1 MEQEF
6 KFPQTSGLSNLPKI
20 FSPCTFTCLPFFLI
34 SDKTP
39 SIKWSEGL
47 EHTQLLDRNRVPT
60 NKPKQTHMH
69 KWATEI
75 NVTVL
80 DLKTFVKNKQTN
92 CEIKPVQRC
101 ICCQNNMDIET
112 RLLKL

>member
-1 MEQEF
+1 
-6 KFPQTSGLSNLPKI
+6 
-20 FSPCTFTCLPFFLI
+20 
-34 SDKTP
+34 
-39 SIKWSEGL
+39 
-47 EHTQLLDRNRVPT
+47 
-60 NKPKQTHMH
+60 MH